1 MNNSGNYYPYF
12 NNGNN
17 NNGYNGYNMNPYRGI
32 MPINYQQMQSQY
44 MQQAPTKIDRV
55 NGKEGA
61 EQYFLAPNSEA
72 LLLDTSNPIVWLK
85 QTDSAGYG
93 TVSGFKI
100 IPLQETVINTPTD
113 YSLLEQRISELE
125 KRIEDLSYEQPDLQS
140 NSQQSTAIQQS
151 NSGGFKSKQHS
162 K

>member
-17 NNGYNGYNMNPYRGI
+17 NNGYNGYNMNPYRGN

-100 IPLQETVINTPTD
+100 IPLQETVINAPTD